1 MAKAHAPMSLRANP
15 PAWSMPRGAI
25 VLVSIAGIVVA
36 VAGIRSVSSLV
47 APIFLALMLTVA
59 VAPAASW
66 MRRKGL
72 PAWLAFVTVLVLVY
86 GILVGLFASLAYSVA
101 RLATILPNYSDRF
114 NDLLASFQRFLTSHG
129 VSEQKVHDMLHNID
143 SSKIIGAATDIVQST
158 AGVASSL
165 VLILALLLFMAAD
178 SVGFGDRMEYLRAE
192 RPDIASAFSAFAQA
206 TRSYLWVSTLFGL
219 IVAVFD
225 SVALAIIGI
234 PLPILWGLLSFITN
248 YIPNIGFVIGV
259 IPPALLGLLDGGVPT
274 MLVVIVVYS
283 VINVVIQSV
292 IQPKFVGDAVGLST
306 TLTFVSLL
314 FWAWVLGPLGAIL
327 AVPLTIMCKA
337 LLLDIDPS
345 TRWVDALLNSSV
357 PQRATTPSDKYDEP
371 DEPDDPDPATPPED
385 GPGRADSPTE
395 TR

>member
-1 MAKAHAPMSLRANP
+1 MAKGHAPMSLRANP

-357 PQRATTPSDKYDEP
+357 PQRATTPSDKNDEPDEP

-385 GPGRADSPTE
+385 GPDPTE

>member
-1 MAKAHAPMSLRANP
+1 MSPRANP

-59 VAPAASW
+59 VAPAAGW

-72 PAWLAFVTVLVLVY
+72 PAWLAFVTVLVLVH

-101 RLATILPNYSDRF
+101 RLATILPNYSDKF
-114 NDLLASFQRFLTSHG
+114 NDLVASFQRFLTSHG

-143 SSKIIGAATDIVQST
+143 SSKIIGAATDLLQST

-327 AVPLTIMCKA
+327 AVPLTIMCKV

-345 TRWVDALLNSSV
+345 TRWVDVLLNSSV
-357 PQRATTPSDKYDEP
+357 PQRTTPPSDEHVESD
-371 DEPDDPDPATPPED
+371 DNADDPDPATPPQD
-385 GPGRADSPTE
+385 DPGPAGSAADKY
-395 TR
+395 

>member
-1 MAKAHAPMSLRANP
+1 
-15 PAWSMPRGAI
+15 MPRGAI

-59 VAPAASW
+59 VAPAAGW

-72 PAWLAFVTVLVLVY
+72 PAWLAFVTVLVLVH

-101 RLATILPNYSDRF
+101 RLATILPNYSDKF
-114 NDLLASFQRFLTSHG
+114 NDLVASFQRFLTSHG

-143 SSKIIGAATDIVQST
+143 SSKIIGAATDLLQST

-314 FWAWVLGPLGAIL
+314 FWAWVLDPLGAIL
-327 AVPLTIMCKA
+327 AVPLTIMCKV

-345 TRWVDALLNSSV
+345 TRWVDVLLNSSV
-357 PQRATTPSDKYDEP
+357 PQRTTPPSDEHVESD
-371 DEPDDPDPATPPED
+371 DNADDPDPATPPQD
-385 GPGRADSPTE
+385 DPGPAGSAADKY
-395 TR
+395 

>member
-1 MAKAHAPMSLRANP
+1 
-15 PAWSMPRGAI
+15 MPRGAI

-357 PQRATTPSDKYDEP
+357 PQRATTPSDKNDEPDEP

-385 GPGRADSPTE
+385 GPDPTE